1 MLLHVFL
8 FHLQEHKHWVLQCLG
23 TRFVNQLLDADP
35 ARYQVCL
42 RDLTRKSAAPQ
53 TPGGSFTLHPL
64 VSNEEILSD

>member
-23 TRFVNQLLDADP
+23 TRFVTQLLDADP

-42 RDLTRKSAAPQ
+42 RDLTRKSAPI
-53 TPGGSFTLHPL
+53 TNSGGIFHTTSLGI
-64 VSNEEILSD
+64 E